1 MPEPKALV
9 TGGSGFIG
17 SHLAEKLLE
26 RGYRVHVIDDLSTGR
41 FHNISHL
48 EGDPRFG
55 HTIDSVLN
63 AEVMGKL
70 VDWSDVVFHLAA
82 AVGVEYVIKNQLK
95 ALEVNVRGAEVV
107 FSEAEKSKTK
117 VVLFSTSE
125 IYGKSVRVPFKE
137 EDDSL
142 MGPTTR
148 TRWSYAVTKA
158 LDEILALAY
167 QAERG
172 LPIVILRVFN
182 TCGPRQTGRY
192 GMVVPRF
199 VKQALAGEPIR
210 VFGDGT
216 QTRCF
221 ASVHDVV
228 EGVVDLAESDA
239 ALGEI
244 FNIGSD
250 REISIKDLAEAVKR
264 VAASKSPIE
273 FVPYDRAYGP
283 GFEDMM
289 RRVPDLSKIR
299 SCTGYEPHI
308 DLDGVIRSVIDYSRL
323 SAGS

>member
-9 TGGSGFIG
+9 TGGAGFIG
-17 SHLAEKLLE
+17 SHLAEKLLD
-26 RGYRVHVIDDLSTGR
+26 RGYRVHVIDDLSTGS
-41 FHNISHL
+41 FDNISHL
-48 EGDPRFG
+48 DGDPRFR

-63 AEVMGKL
+63 AGVMEKL
-70 VDWSDVVFHLAA
+70 VGWSDVVFHLAA
-82 AVGVEYVIKNQLK
+82 AVGVEYVIRNQLK

-125 IYGKSVRVPFKE
+125 IYGKSVKVPFKE
-137 EDDSL
+137 DDDSL
-142 MGPTTR
+142 MGPTTL

-167 QAERG
+167 RAERD

-182 TCGPRQTGRY
+182 TCGPRQIGRY

-199 VKQALAGEPIR
+199 VNQALAGEPIK

-228 EGVVDLAESDA
+228 RGVVDLAESES
-239 ALGEI
+239 ALGEV

-250 REISIKDLAEAVKR
+250 QEISIKDLAEKVKQ
-264 VAASKSPIE
+264 VASSASPIE
-273 FVPYDRAYGP
+273 LVPYDEAYGP

-299 SCTGYEPHI
+299 SAIGYEQNV
-308 DLDGVIRSVIDYSRL
+308 DLEDIIRSVIEYYRL
-323 SAGS
+323 SAGN